1 MEYLYKIFE
10 IGIILFFVY
19 MLVKFFRCKFG
30 KCDIK
35 WEKMINVIDTNSIN
49 TVSQLI
55 QLSVAP
61 VFLLAGVAGLLNVF
75 TGRLSRIIDKVD
87 KLDKYEDEN
96 QNLFKDEKT
105 ILKMTQR
112 RKFLTMRMR
121 NTNLAIL
128 FATSTGLLISLV
140 IVTMFLS
147 AIFEFKDSIFIA
159 TLFIFAMISLIISLL
174 LFLREIFYTT
184 SFIRT
189 KQSYVP

>member
-1 MEYLYKIFE
+1 
-10 IGIILFFVY
+10 
-19 MLVKFFRCKFG
+19 MLT
-30 KCDIK
+30 
-35 WEKMINVIDTNSIN
+35 MIEASSVNS
-49 TVSQLI
+49 VSQLI

-96 QNLFKDEKT
+96 QKLLKDEET
-105 ILKMTQR
+105 LLKVKER
-112 RKFLTMRMR
+112 RKFLTKRMK

-128 FATSTGLLISLV
+128 FGTCTGLLIAMV

-147 AIFEFKDSIFIA
+147 AIFQFKDSLLIVILFIA
-159 TLFIFAMISLIISLL
+159 AMLCLISSLI

-184 SFIRT
+184 TFIKSKKT
-189 KQSYVP
+189 YIP

>member
-1 MEYLYKIFE
+1 
-10 IGIILFFVY
+10 
-19 MLVKFFRCKFG
+19 
-30 KCDIK
+30 
-35 WEKMINVIDTNSIN
+35 MINVIDTNSIN

-87 KLDKYEDEN
+87 KLDKYED
-96 QNLFKDEKT
+96 QNILRDEKET
-105 ILKMTQR
+105 LKFAQR
-112 RKFLTMRMR
+112 RKFLTMRMK

-128 FATSTGLLISLV
+128 FCTSTGLLIAMV

-147 AIFEFKDSIFIA
+147 AIFNFKDSLFIA
-159 TLFIFAMISLIISLL
+159 VLFILAMLSLITSLF

-184 SFIRT
+184 SFIKS
-189 KQSYVP
+189 KQSYIP

>member
-1 MEYLYKIFE
+1 
-10 IGIILFFVY
+10 
-19 MLVKFFRCKFG
+19 
-30 KCDIK
+30 
-35 WEKMINVIDTNSIN
+35 MITAIDTNSIN

-96 QNLFKDEKT
+96 SNLLKDEKT

-112 RKFLTMRMR
+112 RSFLTMRMR

-159 TLFIFAMISLIISLL
+159 ILFILAMISLIISLF

-184 SFIRT
+184 SFIKS
-189 KQSYVP
+189 KQSYIP

>member
-1 MEYLYKIFE
+1 
-10 IGIILFFVY
+10 
-19 MLVKFFRCKFG
+19 MLT
-30 KCDIK
+30 
-35 WEKMINVIDTNSIN
+35 MIEASSVNS
-49 TVSQLI
+49 VSQLI

-96 QNLFKDEKT
+96 QKLLKDEET
-105 ILKMTQR
+105 LLKVKER
-112 RKFLTMRMR
+112 RKFLTKRMK

-128 FATSTGLLISLV
+128 FGTSTGLLIAMV

-147 AIFEFKDSIFIA
+147 AIFQFKDSFFIA
-159 TLFIFAMISLIISLL
+159 LLFISAMICLIISLF

-184 SFIRT
+184 SFI
-189 KQSYVP
+189 KSKKSYIP

>member
-1 MEYLYKIFE
+1 
-10 IGIILFFVY
+10 
-19 MLVKFFRCKFG
+19 
-30 KCDIK
+30 
-35 WEKMINVIDTNSIN
+35 MITQLNADGVN

-87 KLDKYEDEN
+87 KLDKYEEEN
-96 QNLFKDEKT
+96 ILKDEKS
-105 ILKMTQR
+105 ILKITQR
-112 RKFLTMRMR
+112 RDFLTMRMK

-128 FATSTGLLISLV
+128 FSTSTGLLVAMV

-147 AIFEFKDSIFIA
+147 AIFDFKDFLLIA
-159 TLFIFAMISLIISLL
+159 VLFILAMICLIISLF

-184 SFIRT
+184 SFIN
-189 KQSYVP
+189 KKKSYIP

>member
-1 MEYLYKIFE
+1 
-10 IGIILFFVY
+10 
-19 MLVKFFRCKFG
+19 MLT
-30 KCDIK
+30 
-35 WEKMINVIDTNSIN
+35 MIEASSVNS
-49 TVSQLI
+49 VSQLI

-96 QNLFKDEKT
+96 QKFLTNEESK
-105 ILKMTQR
+105 LKIKER
-112 RKFLTMRMR
+112 RKFLTMRMK

-128 FATSTGLLISLV
+128 FCTSTGLLIAMV

-147 AIFEFKDSIFIA
+147 AIFQFKDSLLIV
-159 TLFIFAMISLIISLL
+159 TLFIAAMLCLIISLF

-184 SFIRT
+184 SFIKSKKT
-189 KQSYVP
+189 YIP

>member
-1 MEYLYKIFE
+1 
-10 IGIILFFVY
+10 
-19 MLVKFFRCKFG
+19 MLT
-30 KCDIK
+30 
-35 WEKMINVIDTNSIN
+35 MIEASTVNS
-49 TVSQLI
+49 VSQLI

-87 KLDKYEDEN
+87 KLDKYEDEHQLIN
-96 QNLFKDEKT
+96 KKDED
-105 ILKMTQR
+105 ILKLKQR

-128 FATSTGLLISLV
+128 FCTSTGLLIALV

-147 AIFEFKDSIFIA
+147 AIFEFKDSFFIVL
-159 TLFIFAMISLIISLL
+159 LFISAMLCLIISLF

-184 SFIRT
+184 SFI
-189 KQSYVP
+189 KSKKSYIP

>member
-1 MEYLYKIFE
+1 MTS
-10 IGIILFFVY
+10 IL
-19 MLVKFFRCKFG
+19 
-30 KCDIK
+30 DTT
-35 WEKMINVIDTNSIN
+35 NVNN
-49 TVSQLI
+49 VSHLI

-96 QNLFKDEKT
+96 HPDTKDKELSQKL
-105 ILKMTQR
+105 IQR
-112 RKFLTMRMR
+112 RKFLTMRMK

-147 AIFEFKDSIFIA
+147 AIFQFKDSIFIA
-159 TLFIFAMISLIISLL
+159 SLFILAMICLIISLF

-184 SFIRT
+184 SFI
-189 KQSYVP
+189 KSKKSYIP

>member
-1 MEYLYKIFE
+1 
-10 IGIILFFVY
+10 
-19 MLVKFFRCKFG
+19 
-30 KCDIK
+30 
-35 WEKMINVIDTNSIN
+35 MISNINADSVN

-96 QNLFKDEKT
+96 HGNIKDEKL
-105 ILKMTQR
+105 IAKLAQR
-112 RKFLTMRMR
+112 RKFLTMRMK

-128 FATSTGLLISLV
+128 FCTSTGLLIAMV

-147 AIFEFKDSIFIA
+147 AIFGFKDSLFIA
-159 TLFIFAMISLIISLL
+159 ILFITAMISLILSLF

-184 SFIRT
+184 SFIKS
-189 KQSYVP
+189 KQSYIP

>member
-1 MEYLYKIFE
+1 MFT
-10 IGIILFFVY
+10 
-19 MLVKFFRCKFG
+19 
-30 KCDIK
+30 
-35 WEKMINVIDTNSIN
+35 MIEANSVN
-49 TVSQLI
+49 SVSQLI

-96 QNLFKDEKT
+96 QKLLKDEET
-105 ILKMTQR
+105 LLKVKER
-112 RKFLTMRMR
+112 RKFLTKRMK

-128 FATSTGLLISLV
+128 FGTSTGLLIAMV

-147 AIFEFKDSIFIA
+147 AIFQFKDSLLIVILFIA
-159 TLFIFAMISLIISLL
+159 AMLCLISSLI

-184 SFIRT
+184 TFIKSKKT
-189 KQSYVP
+189 YIP